1 MNIFTPC
8 KRTLCLL
15 LAAVLLAGALSA
27 CAAQGGG
34 GDPSAPEPVAWEPDT
49 SRYLVAIEDEPDT
62 VDFQCTTIHYTI
74 AQNVFDRLVEMENDA
89 DGNAVILPSLAES
102 WEISAD
108 RCRYAFHLREGVTF
122 SNGSALTASD
132 VLYTFTRLL
141 THPDSCNRDIA
152 DNIVGAHRL
161 EAGETDRLEGFE
173 VLGELDFAIT
183 LERPFEAFLACLSM
197 PGASILD
204 AETTEAAGDRF
215 GTDPDWTVGTGSF
228 ILRSWE
234 PGRGMLLSANPNCWQ
249 GAPRCAGLDL
259 RFMTGPE
266 EIRLLFESGGLDIL
280 NLDDVGKSSEFFLHG
295 DIYQDRLYHV
305 QRISITYIALNE
317 SVRPLNNARVR
328 QALQLGLNR
337 AVLLDAAYGGR
348 GLLENGI
355 MPHGLYGFNPD
366 LPEIPFAPE
375 DARALLAEAGYPN
388 GFDLTF
394 SVSSASSLSEMALI
408 RAAVS
413 MWEELGVRVTVE
425 VLPDSE
431 FMRLRKSGSLSCYSA
446 TWTADFNDPDNF
458 FYTFFGDAEN
468 TRYRSLCYPRGEIME
483 RVRLARTIA
492 DPAARIR
499 EYRELEKIIVQE
511 DAAWIPLFSRQYY
524 YVCSTRLDGICSS
537 WNGSVKNKYREMSVS

>member
-1 MNIFTPC
+1 MNMYSSC

-161 EAGETDRLEGFE
+161 EAGETDNLEGFE

-366 LPEIPFAPE
+366 LPDIPFAPE
-375 DARALLAEAGYPN
+375 DARALLAEAG
-388 GFDLTF
+388 GG
-394 SVSSASSLSEMALI
+394 LSQ
-408 RAAVS
+408 
-413 MWEELGVRVTVE
+413 
-425 VLPDSE
+425 
-431 FMRLRKSGSLSCYSA
+431 RLRPHVQRQLRVVFERDGADPGGGLHVGGARRARDRRGPARQRVHASAQERFPLVLFGHLDRGLQRPGQFLLYLLRRRGEHALSQPLLSA
-446 TWTADFNDPDNF
+446 R
-458 FYTFFGDAEN
+458 GDHGAGAPCPHD
-468 TRYRSLCYPRGEIME
+468 RGPRGAHPGIP
-483 RVRLARTIA
+483 RAGKDHRPGGRGV
-492 DPAARIR
+492 DPAV
-499 EYRELEKIIVQE
+499 LQTVLLCMLN
-511 DAAWIPLFSRQYY
+511 AA
-524 YVCSTRLDGICSS
+524 
-537 WNGSVKNKYREMSVS
+537 